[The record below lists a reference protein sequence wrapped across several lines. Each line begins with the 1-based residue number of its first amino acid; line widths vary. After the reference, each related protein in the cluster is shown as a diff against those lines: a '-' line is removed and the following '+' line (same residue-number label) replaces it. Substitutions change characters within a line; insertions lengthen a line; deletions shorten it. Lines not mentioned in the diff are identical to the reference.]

1 MALSLRFLAVAAP
14 LVLLACAPR
23 SGSSPSP
30 TPAPEPSPPPAPPS
44 EPPPSPASP
53 AAAGDVRCHER
64 VEQARGILRSRGEDG
79 AREAADLLEAALADA
94 PRCLDALWELGWARQ
109 SSGELDPALSAWDR
123 LKALAPEY
131 PELARHYPV
140 LVMRRDQA
148 RLLAALPA
156 TGELAAREETP
167 RAGPTLSI
175 TAVGDVQLGRSWPED
190 KADLP
195 PDGPRTLFA
204 PVQDLLAQGDLT
216 FGNLETALADTGA
229 SYKCGKASK
238 ACFAFRAPTRYAKQL
253 AEAGFAVVSTANNH
267 AGDFG
272 LEGREST
279 RVALDAAGIAHS
291 GVVGDVASLE
301 RQGLR
306 IALVAFAYGSD
317 MHRLQDLDT
326 ARRLVADL
334 RRKHDLVLVSV
345 HAGAEG
351 TAATRVTKTRE
362 LFMGEDRGDVYAFA
376 HAVIDAGADLV
387 LGHGPHVLRAME
399 LYKGRLIAYSLGNF
413 CAWRSFSLVGALAV
427 SGVLRIS
434 LAPNGVL
441 LAAQLVPTTL
451 QGAGIP
457 TPDPEGRAIKAV
469 RELSQ
474 VDFGA
479 PFLDE
484 QGRWERT
491 AATAS
496 TLPAGPKVEK
506 PRRRS
511 PMPTAGARP

>member
-1 MALSLRFLAVAAP
+1 MPLSLRSAALAAP
-14 LVLLACAPR
+14 LLLLACAPR
-23 SGSSPSP
+23 GASAPSP
-30 TPAPEPSPPPAPPS
+30 TPAPEPSPAAPSEPTPAPPT
-44 EPPPSPASP
+44 
-53 AAAGDVRCHER
+53 AADEAHCHER
-64 VEQARGILRSRGEDG
+64 VEQARGILHARGDDG
-79 AREAADLLEAALADA
+79 AHEAATLLEGALTDA
-94 PRCLDALWELGWARQ
+94 PRCLEALWELGWARQ
-109 SSGELDPALSAWDR
+109 SAGQLDDALAAWDR
-123 LKALAPEY
+123 LKALAPDY

-156 TGELAAREETP
+156 TGELAPREETP
-167 RAGPTLSI
+167 RPGPTLSL
-175 TAVGDVQLGRSWPED
+175 TAVGDVQLGRAWPED

-204 PVQDLLAQGDLT
+204 PVKDLLAQGDLT

-238 ACFAFRAPTRYAKQL
+238 ACFAFRAPAGYAKQL

-279 RVALDAAGIAHS
+279 RAALDAAGIAHS
-291 GVVGDVASLE
+291 GVVGDIASLE

-306 IALVAFAYGSD
+306 IALIAFAFGSD
-317 MHRLQDLDT
+317 MHRLQDLET
-326 ARRLVADL
+326 ARRLVAEA
-334 RRKHDLVLVSV
+334 RRQHDLVLVSV

-351 TAATRVTKTRE
+351 TAATHVTKTRE

-413 CAWRSFSLVGALAV
+413 SAWRSFSLVGALAV
-427 SGVLRIS
+427 SGVLRVS

-451 QGAGIP
+451 QGAGVP
-457 TPDPEGRAIKAV
+457 TPDPDGRAIKAV

-474 VDFGA
+474 ADFGA

-484 QGRWERT
+484 QGRWQPT

-496 TLPAGPKVEK
+496 TVPVPAGPKVEK
-506 PRRRS
+506 PRRRGAV
-511 PMPTAGARP
+511 PTAGARP

>member
-1 MALSLRFLAVAAP
+1 MSLSLRSLVLAAP
-14 LVLLACAPR
+14 VLLLACAPR
-23 SGSSPSP
+23 GAA
-30 TPAPEPSPPPAPPS
+30 TPPPAVAPEPAATAAAPEPTPLPPAVA
-44 EPPPSPASP
+44 ED
-53 AAAGDVRCHER
+53 DVRCRER
-64 VEQARGILRSRGEDG
+64 VEAGRTVLRAGN
-79 AREAADLLEAALADA
+79 ALEAASLFEAALTDA
-94 PRCLDALWELGWARQ
+94 PHCLDASWELGWARQ
-109 SSGELDPALSAWDR
+109 ATGEFDRALDAWDH
-123 LKALAPEY
+123 LKTLAPDY

-156 TGELAAREETP
+156 TGTLAAREETP
-167 RAGPTLSI
+167 RPGPTLSI
-175 TAVGDVQLGRSWPED
+175 TAVGDVQLGRAWPED

-204 PVQDLLAQGDLT
+204 SVKDVLAQGDLT

-238 ACFAFRAPTRYAKQL
+238 ACFAFRAPAGYAKQL
-253 AEAGFAVVSTANNH
+253 AEARFAVVSTANNH

-279 RVALDAAGIAHS
+279 RLALDAAGVAHS
-291 GVVGDVASLE
+291 GVVGDIASLE

-306 IALVAFAYGSD
+306 IALIGFAFGSD
-317 MHRLQDLDT
+317 MHRLQDLET
-326 ARRLVADL
+326 ARRLVADA
-334 RRKHDLVLVSV
+334 RRRHDLVLVSV

-351 TAATRVTKTRE
+351 VAATHVTKTRE

-413 CAWRSFSLVGALAV
+413 SAWHSFSLVGALAV
-427 SGVLRIS
+427 SGILQVT

-441 LAAQLVPTTL
+441 LAARLVPTTL
-451 QGAGIP
+451 QGAGVP

-474 VDFGA
+474 ADFGA
-479 PFLDE
+479 PFLNE

-491 AATAS
+491 APTAAASPDGVNVVKARRAARAPAT
-496 TLPAGPKVEK
+496 
-506 PRRRS
+506 
-511 PMPTAGARP
+511 TAGARP